1 MKNNDP
7 KRPSALDISHRPFE
21 EMIHR
26 AIHADNQEIAAR
38 MKRVS
43 AAAAILIAGRPG
55 RALAAPEPLIQ
66 VGFEPDEHEMD
77 VLVAIA
83 VARQRDLIH
92 VSCHVDGIG
101 GPTGMIATVYFEN
114 GRARPHRR
122 GGLLSAPGSA
132 DVLLSGVS
140 DIEDETCHFILR
152 PGEKMRRVAGYPVDD
167 LGAGMQRAGERWIEL
182 SKSPAVADSGGERLW
197 VHGRKD
203 SLIGAEDA

>member
-1 MKNNDP
+1 MKDNDRA
-7 KRPSALDISHRPFE
+7 RPSPLDISHRPFE

-26 AIHADNQEIAAR
+26 AIYADNQETAAR
-38 MKRVS
+38 MKRAS

-55 RALAAPEPLIQ
+55 RALTAPEPLIQ

-77 VLVAIA
+77 ALVAVA

-92 VSCHVDGIG
+92 VSCHVDGVG
-101 GPTGMIATVYFEN
+101 GPTGMIATVYFE
-114 GRARPHRR
+114 GGTARPHRR
-122 GGLLSAPGSA
+122 GGLLCAHGSA
-132 DVLLSGVS
+132 DVFLSGVS

-152 PGEKMRRVAGYPVDD
+152 PGRKMRRVAGYPVDD

-182 SKSPAVADSGGERLW
+182 SNSPALADSRGERHW

-203 SLIGAEDA
+203 SVIGADDG